1 MELRTYISII
11 LKWWW
16 LFLICPIVAAA
27 PAYWA
32 GKSAIPV
39 YRSTTTV
46 MVGQVLEKTDPN
58 SMDLYTSEK
67 LAQTYGEIV
76 RRQPVLQATVG
87 ALNLP
92 MNWTQLKGMI
102 SVRLIENTQLMEIT
116 VTDTVPERA

>member
-1 MELRTYISII
+1 MELRAYISIV

-16 LFLICPIVAAA
+16 LFLICPIVAAV
-27 PAYWA
+27 PAYWV
-32 GKSAIPV
+32 SRSTIPI

-46 MVGQVLEKTDPN
+46 MIGQVLEKTDPN
-58 SMDLYTSEK
+58 SISADFYAGEK

-87 ALNLP
+87 TLNLP
-92 MNWTQLKGMI
+92 MSWMQLKRMI

-116 VTDTVPERA
+116 VTD